1 MLTEARYAAILKL
14 LTEKKVVTVTELAQ
28 LLGTSESTI
37 RRDLTSLHNSGRLY
51 KVYGGATA
59 IDSRYT
65 ASEDD
70 MRTKASLYTEEKTSI
85 ARLAAGLV
93 ERHDF
98 VYLDAGSTTLQI
110 IDFLTEKG
118 ATYVTNGLPHAS
130 RLASLGFK
138 VYILGGSLKAITEA
152 VIGSTAVRSLEAY
165 NFTKGFFGTNGISA
179 QSGFSTP
186 DTDEGMVKE
195 EALKRSKHAYVLAD
209 RSKFNRITPF
219 TFAAISGAT
228 IITRR
233 LEDQKYRELTTV
245 LEEEPSAS
253 REERQ

>member
-1 MLTEARYAAILKL
+1 MLTEARYATILKL

-28 LLGTSESTI
+28 LLDTSESTI

-70 MRTKASLYTEEKTSI
+70 MRTKASLYTEEKTAI
-85 ARLAAGLV
+85 ARMAAKMV

-110 IDFLTEKG
+110 IDFLTEKE

-130 RLASLGFK
+130 RLVSLGFK
-138 VYILGGSLKAITEA
+138 VYILGGCLKATTEA

-186 DTDEGMVKE
+186 DTDEGIVKE
-195 EALKRSKHAYVLAD
+195 EALKRCKQPYVLAD
-209 RSKFNRITPF
+209 QSKFNRITPF
-219 TFAAISGAT
+219 TFASLSSAS
-228 IITRR
+228 IITWK
-233 LEDQKYRELTTV
+233 LADLKYRDLTTV
-245 LEEEPSAS
+245 LENGTSAF
-253 REERQ
+253 REESQ